1 MINVMRDVSSDRTSH
16 GEFPS
21 FTIGDKIGETL
32 SSNWVTLRTKQFTPL
47 CPPLHSKL
55 RFLLF
60 SIGISQTA
68 AQYCMEGVG
77 KGKLYFPFL
86 SKHTFGRPFGAEFL
100 N

>member
-55 RFLLF
+55 RCLLF
-60 SIGISQTA
+60 SIGISNSSRKLHGGGR
-68 AQYCMEGVG
+68 EGKVLFSFF
-77 KGKLYFPFL
+77 KYTKQNIWE
-86 SKHTFGRPFGAEFL
+86 AV
-100 N
+100 